1 MSQSTPYEI
10 RGSVFRDQGVVRTIQ
25 NIKKRVKFDLFT
37 NERLVRGGVLF
48 SQNASL
54 ENLYS
59 KLEIQLNNLLSTFVE
74 ERLINGFYVRIQK
87 ATDDKT
93 MLDMQNYI
101 IRGDIILQMNSSD
114 TITLALDDLL
124 NDLSLLS
131 DPASDVILMPSI

>member
-1 MSQSTPYEI
+1 M
-10 RGSVFRDQGVVRTIQ
+10 
-25 NIKKRVKFDLFT
+25 
-37 NERLVRGGVLF
+37 
-48 SQNASL
+48 
-54 ENLYS
+54 
-59 KLEIQLNNLLSTFVE
+59 LSTFVE

-131 DPASDVILMPSI
+131 DPASDAILMPSI